1 MPIPEPKVNASA
13 RKAFIRE
20 QILAQVTGLIPLGI
34 VTAII
39 LSILLVFAMIG
50 QVSPRNSIVWF
61 ATITLVSLLR
71 FPACFSFLERRL
83 PFPFMSQRQYLIC
96 GVFCTGA
103 LWGATTYLL
112 FADSSILHQ
121 ALHIVVLGGIVAGGI
136 AIYAID
142 MTMFMA
148 FCIPVLAPM
157 IWRLFSMGS
166 TYVLIALCLCL
177 FLIFT
182 IFTARRI
189 NKSLIDIL
197 NLRFERKKLINNLR
211 MRQKESL
218 RINKRLEE
226 EIQNHK
232 EVTLE
237 LSTYKTELEALVR
250 KRTKAL
256 NAEIK
261 ERLAYEKKLI
271 QNKEE
276 LAFLAFHDGL
286 TKLPNRLFLKETLG
300 QATQRAD
307 RAEKRLAL
315 LFLDL
320 DNFKD
325 INDTLGHDIGD
336 ALLQNVAALLKSYCR
351 SDDTIARL
359 GGDEFMFLLENL
371 SNGPSEVRI
380 ICERIGKGLKHPIMV
395 AGHEINISASI
406 GVTLYPDDGN
416 NIETLIKNS
425 DLAMYRAKEMGKN
438 KFCFFTNQMN
448 IDLRQKVQL
457 ERDLQ
462 RALSNNELILYYQAK
477 VNIQTS
483 EITGCEALIRWR
495 RADGII
501 IPPSDFIP
509 MAELTGMIRKIDR
522 LVLQTAMSMNQRWN
536 QENGSHLNMAINI
549 SANQFQEPNFPNLV
563 AELLQESCQEPG
575 DITLEITENIV
586 MEDVE
591 RAMETMEAISKLGV
605 KIAIDDFG
613 TGYSSLSYLKKFPV
627 DILKID
633 RSFVMDIPDNQ
644 DDTMITTSILHLA
657 RNLGLSVVAEGV
669 ESTAQLE
676 FLQLL
681 GCEEVQG
688 YLFCKP
694 LPADEFSIFLANRQ
708 AVERLV
714 AHHLKQTRKSYGR
727 VSRS

>member
-1 MPIPEPKVNASA
+1 MPTQEPKTNANA
-13 RKAFIRE
+13 RDIFIRE
-20 QILAQVTGLIPLGI
+20 QILAQVTRLIPLGI
-34 VTAII
+34 LTAII
-39 LSILLVFAMIG
+39 LAFLLVFAMMG
-50 QVSPRNSIVWF
+50 QVSLQNSIVWF
-61 ATITLVSLLR
+61 VMITLVSLLR
-71 FPACFSFLERRL
+71 LPACFFFLKRRL

-96 GVFCTGA
+96 GIFLTGA
-103 LWGATTYLL
+103 LWGATAYIL

-121 ALHIVVLGGIVAGGI
+121 ALHIVVLGGIVAGAI
-136 AIYAID
+136 VIYAID
-142 MTMFMA
+142 MSMFIS
-148 FCIPVLAPM
+148 FCIPVMTPM

-166 TYVLIALCLCL
+166 TYNLIALCLSL

-182 IFTARRI
+182 IFATGRI

-197 NLRFERKKLINNLR
+197 ILRFERKELINNLN

-218 RINKRLEE
+218 RINRRLEE
-226 EIQNHK
+226 EIKSHK

-237 LSTYKTELEALVR
+237 LSIYKTKLEALVC

-261 ERLAYEKKLI
+261 ERRAYEKKLI

-276 LAFLAFHDGL
+276 LVFLAFHDGL
-286 TKLPNRLFLKETLG
+286 TKLPNRLFFKETLT

-307 RAEKRLAL
+307 RTGKKLAL

-336 ALLQNVAALLKSYCR
+336 TLLQRVATLLKSYCR
-351 SDDTIARL
+351 SEDTIARL

-371 SNGPSEVRI
+371 SNGPNEVRI
-380 ICERIGKGLKHPIMV
+380 ICARISKGLKHPILV
-395 AGHEINISASI
+395 TGHEINISASI
-406 GVTLYPDDGN
+406 GITLYPDDGD

-438 KFCFFTNQMN
+438 KFCFFTDQMN
-448 IDLRQKVQL
+448 IDLRHKVLL
-457 ERDLQ
+457 EHDLQ
-462 RALSNNELILYYQAK
+462 RALTNNELILYYQAK

-495 RADGII
+495 RADGTI
-501 IPPSDFIP
+501 IPPCDFIP
-509 MAELTGMIRKIDR
+509 MAELTGIIRKIDR
-522 LVLQTAMSMNQRWN
+522 LVLQTAMKMNQRWN
-536 QENGSHLNMAINI
+536 KENGSPLNMAINI
-549 SANQFQEPNFPNLV
+549 SANQFQEPNFPDLV
-563 AELLQESCQEPG
+563 AKMLQESRQ
-575 DITLEITENIV
+575 DAANITLEITENIV

-633 RSFVMDIPDNQ
+633 RSFVMDIPGNQ
-644 DDTMITTSILHLA
+644 DDATITTSILHLA

-669 ESTAQLE
+669 ENTAQLK

-688 YLFCKP
+688 FLFCKP
-694 LPADEFSIFLANRQ
+694 LPADEFSAFLRNSHV
-708 AVERLV
+708 VEELV
-714 AHHLKQTRKSYGR
+714 SKNLLLAHKSDPAT
-727 VSRS
+727 